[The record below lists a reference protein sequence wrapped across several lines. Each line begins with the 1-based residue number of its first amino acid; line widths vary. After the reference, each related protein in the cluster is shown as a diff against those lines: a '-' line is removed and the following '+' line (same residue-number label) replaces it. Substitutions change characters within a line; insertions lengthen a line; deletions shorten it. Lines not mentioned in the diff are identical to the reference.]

1 MQRHPCCVNQ
11 MQPSSDPYLAST
23 QVTLNGPNSPGVA
36 SGTGAQQA
44 GTEGAA
50 PQPILEVRGLR
61 VCFKTEQGLAQAVN
75 DVSLDLHR
83 GELLA
88 IQGESGSGKSVTT
101 RAIMGLL
108 RGPRVTVSAERLTLA
123 GQDML
128 RLSEDERR
136 AMRGDRISLVF
147 QDALSA
153 LNPVLSIGDQIGELF
168 RVHRGLTAKAARE
181 RTIELLRTVQ
191 IPAAERRVDDYPHQ
205 FSGGMRQRILIAMAI
220 ALEPDV
226 LIADEPTT
234 ALDVTVQAQILDLL
248 DGLRQE
254 FGMAIL
260 LITHDLGVVAKVADR
275 VAVMYAGRIVET
287 AAVEPIFGRP
297 AHPYTEALLGSIP
310 SIARRGTDMQPIP
323 GAPPSLLALPSGCSF
338 HPRCRHRRSICSIEA
353 PPLRSPAPGR
363 ASACHFAE
371 DLLA

>member
-1 MQRHPCCVNQ
+1 MQVSPNPLLAPLQVISDRSNNSVAAQ
-11 MQPSSDPYLAST
+11 GLDAQKTEVALGSAQPVLD
-23 QVTLNGPNSPGVA
+23 
-36 SGTGAQQA
+36 
-44 GTEGAA
+44 
-50 PQPILEVRGLR
+50 VRGLR
-61 VCFKTEQGLAQAVN
+61 VRFQTAQGVVQAVN
-75 DVSLDLHR
+75 DVSFDLRR

-108 RGPRVTVSAERLTLA
+108 RGPRVTVSAERLMLA
-123 GQDML
+123 GHDL
-128 RLSEDERR
+128 LALSEEDRR

-168 RVHRGLTAKAARE
+168 RVHRGLGPRAARE
-181 RTIELLRTVQ
+181 RAIELLRTVR

-205 FSGGMRQRILIAMAI
+205 FSGGMRQRILIAMSI

-248 DGLRQE
+248 DGLRRE
-254 FGMAIL
+254 LGMAVL

-287 AAVEPIFGRP
+287 AAVEPIFARP

-310 SIARRGTDMQPIP
+310 SVAQRGSDMKPIP
-323 GAPPSLLALPSGCSF
+323 GAPPSLLALPTGCSF
-338 HPRCRHRRSICSIEA
+338 HPRCPHRRSICSQDD
-353 PPLRSPAPGR
+353 PPLRMPAPGR

-371 DLLA
+371 ELLA